1 MPLQKFLFKPGVN
14 RENTRYTTEGGW
26 YEGDKVRFRQGN
38 PEKIGGW
45 VPFSANIFLG
55 ICRSL
60 WNWITLAG
68 ENLIGVGTNLK
79 FYILRGGAY
88 YDITPIR
95 VTTTLT
101 NPFTATNGSAVI
113 AVFDT
118 AHGCV
123 EGDFVTYSGSGIAGL
138 GGNIT
143 AAVLTGEFEI
153 TYVDPNNYTITVSA
167 TANATDASGSPGGG
181 TVLTQY
187 QLNTGPS
194 YQVPLTGWGAGLW
207 GQGTW
212 GNGGSVPQPLQ
223 LWSQQNFGQDLIYGP
238 RGQGLY
244 YWNAEI
250 GPASISI
257 TISIATPG
265 VITLP
270 SGFTFADGAAL
281 TFTSTGALPTGL
293 SVGQV
298 YFVVNS
304 SGSTF
309 NVALTFGGT
318 PITTS
323 GGQSGNQFISP
334 RGVDIADIGD
344 ADAPIFQNFMLISD
358 ASRQVLVFGTN
369 DIQGSAAADYL
380 DPMLL
385 RWSDV
390 EDPFVWTPEATN
402 QAGGLRLSHGSKI
415 ITAVQSRQEI
425 VVFTDSSLYS
435 LQYVGPPF
443 VWTAQLIGDN
453 LSLIGPNAAVIAS
466 GVVYWMGVDKFYKY
480 DGRVQTLNCDLR
492 RYIFSDFNTQQ
503 TEQVYAGTNEGF
515 NEIWWF
521 YCSADS
527 NTSDRYV
534 IYNYVE
540 NVWYYGNMA
549 RSAWLDSGLLPL
561 PVAATYDSELVQ
573 HEDGVDAY
581 VLGVKTA
588 LPAYISSSEF
598 DIGDGH
604 NFGYVWRI
612 VPDLTFENSVSTP
625 AGDPAA
631 VTMTLYP
638 MQNSGSGTGNLA
650 SAGVTKGSNYVITE
664 EYTGIVYTR
673 ARGRQM
679 IFKIAST
686 QIGTAWQLGA
696 PRIDIKADGRR

>member
-68 ENLIGVGTNLK
+68 ESLIGVGTNLK

-101 NPFTATNGSAVI
+101 SPFTATNGSAVI

-123 EGDFVTYSGSGIAGL
+123 QGDFVTYSGSGIAGL

-143 AAVLTGEFEI
+143 AAVLTNEFQI

-194 YQVPLTGWGAGLW
+194 YQVPLTGWGAGTW

-212 GNGGSVPQPLQ
+212 GNGGAVPQPLQ

-250 GPASISI
+250 GSTSIQI
-257 TISIATPG
+257 TISIAAPG

-270 SGFTFADGAAL
+270 PGFTFVDGAAI

-298 YFVVNS
+298 YFVVNYS
-304 SGSTF
+304 NSTF
-309 NVALTFGGT
+309 NVALTLGGT

-323 GGQSGNQFISP
+323 GGQSGSQSISP
-334 RGVDIADIGD
+334 RGIDIADIGD
-344 ADAPIFQNFMLISD
+344 ADTPIFQNFMLISD

-385 RWSDV
+385 RWSDS

-453 LSLIGPNAAVIAS
+453 LSIIGPNAAVIAS

-492 RYIFSDFNTQQ
+492 RYIFSDFNTGQ
-503 TEQVYAGTNEGF
+503 TEQVYAGTSEGF

-534 IYNYVE
+534 IYNYIE
-540 NVWYYGNMA
+540 NVWYYGTMG

-581 VLGVKTA
+581 VLGVQTA

-604 NFGYVWRI
+604 NFGYVWRV
-612 VPDLTFENSVSTP
+612 VPDLTFENSVTTP
-625 AGDPAA
+625 AGAPAA

-638 MQNSGSGTGNLA
+638 MQSSGSGTGNAA
-650 SAGVTKGSNYVITE
+650 SAGVAKGSTYNITE

-686 QIGTAWQLGA
+686 QVGTTWQLGA
-696 PRIDIKADGRR
+696 PRLDIKADGRR

>member
-1 MPLQKFLFKPGVN
+1 
-14 RENTRYTTEGGW
+14 
-26 YEGDKVRFRQGN
+26 
-38 PEKIGGW
+38 
-45 VPFSANIFLG
+45 
-55 ICRSL
+55 
-60 WNWITLAG
+60 
-68 ENLIGVGTNLK
+68 
-79 FYILRGGAY
+79 
-88 YDITPIR
+88 
-95 VTTTLT
+95 
-101 NPFTATNGSAVI
+101 
-113 AVFDT
+113 
-118 AHGCV
+118 
-123 EGDFVTYSGSGIAGL
+123 
-138 GGNIT
+138 
-143 AAVLTGEFEI
+143 
-153 TYVDPNNYTITVSA
+153 
-167 TANATDASGSPGGG
+167 
-181 TVLTQY
+181 
-187 QLNTGPS
+187 
-194 YQVPLTGWGAGLW
+194 
-207 GQGTW
+207 
-212 GNGGSVPQPLQ
+212 
-223 LWSQQNFGQDLIYGP
+223 
-238 RGQGLY
+238 
-244 YWNAEI
+244 
-250 GPASISI
+250 
-257 TISIATPG
+257 
-265 VITLP
+265 
-270 SGFTFADGAAL
+270 
-281 TFTSTGALPTGL
+281 
-293 SVGQV
+293 
-298 YFVVNS
+298 
-304 SGSTF
+304 
-309 NVALTFGGT
+309 
-318 PITTS
+318 
-323 GGQSGNQFISP
+323 
-334 RGVDIADIGD
+334 
-344 ADAPIFQNFMLISD
+344 
-358 ASRQVLVFGTN
+358 
-369 DIQGSAAADYL
+369 
-380 DPMLL
+380 
-385 RWSDV
+385 
-390 EDPFVWTPEATN
+390 
-402 QAGGLRLSHGSKI
+402 
-415 ITAVQSRQEI
+415 
-425 VVFTDSSLYS
+425 

-561 PVAATYDSELVQ
+561 PIAATYDSELVQ